1 MKEANVPMTTKKVC
15 HDPPRLL
22 DSEWRF
28 PEIAVETKSMAV
40 FEDLWAK
47 GLCPA
52 SGSNYAADF
61 VVYNG
66 PPTERHSIAAV
77 IVCRGANDELSPA
90 EVSGFARVQQA
101 VGKRAVIATA
111 PLATNDTSPMVVGA
125 NKLAS
130 AAAAAA
136 AVVTPRGSERKPT
149 GVEDRT
155 STPRRHEGG
164 QETASGTVS
173 GTASEELPTP
183 APAAAD
189 VAAATAAATA
199 AAAAAAANEGV
210 RYITLQFHSVSS
222 RV

>member
-1 MKEANVPMTTKKVC
+1 MTTKKAC
-15 HDPPRLL
+15 YGPPRLF

-28 PEIAVETKSMAV
+28 PETAVEKKSMAV

-47 GLCPA
+47 GLCAA

-66 PPTERHSIAAV
+66 PPTECHSVAAV
-77 IVCRGANDELSPA
+77 MISRGASDELSPA

-111 PLATNDTSPMVVGA
+111 PLATNDTSPVVVGGST
-125 NKLAS
+125 LAS
-130 AAAAAA
+130 ATAAAA
-136 AVVTPRGSERKPT
+136 AVVASRDGERGPT
-149 GVEDRT
+149 GVEGRAT
-155 STPRRHEGG
+155 APRRHAVGKEA
-164 QETASGTVS
+164 TLGTVS
-173 GTASEELPTP
+173 ATALKEPPTP
-183 APAAAD
+183 APAAVD
-189 VAAATAAATA
+189 AAAAAEAA
-199 AAAAAAANEGV
+199 AAAAAAANDGV